1 MSAKALLIS
10 ELKDIKLRL
19 DTIHQELS
27 EVSLDV
33 LHNHYEP
40 NNCSDD
46 ESARIR
52 DAMPSDAAVT
62 LIEEA
67 MEQIGEEVK
76 ELELFKADK
85 GVLKLGSGMKTI
97 NLKEED

>member
-1 MSAKALLIS
+1 MEAWKLLNYQLN
-10 ELKDIKLRL
+10 EVKFQL

-33 LHNHYEP
+33 LHHYEP
-40 NNCSDD
+40 NSCSDD

-62 LIEEA
+62 LIDEA
-67 MEQIGEEVK
+67 MEQIDEEVK

>member
-1 MSAKALLIS
+1 MEAWKLLS
-10 ELKDIKLRL
+10 YQLGQVKLKL
-19 DTIHQELS
+19 DEIHQELA

-33 LHNHYEP
+33 LHYYEP

-52 DAMPSDAAVT
+52 DAMPRDAAVT

-67 MEQIGEEVK
+67 MEQIAEEVK
-76 ELELFKADK
+76 ELELFKSDK

-97 NLKEED
+97 NLKEDDA

>member
-33 LHNHYEP
+33 LHHYEP

-67 MEQIGEEVK
+67 MEQIDEEVK

-85 GVLKLGSGMKTI
+85 GVLKQGSGMKTI

>member
-1 MSAKALLIS
+1 MEARKLLSYQLNEVKRSLGLIN
-10 ELKDIKLRL
+10 K
-19 DTIHQELS
+19 ELS

-33 LHNHYEP
+33 LHHYEP
-40 NNCSDD
+40 LNCSDD

-52 DAMPSDAAVT
+52 DAMPSDAAVA

-67 MEQIGEEVK
+67 MKQIDEEVN

-85 GVLKLGSGMKTI
+85 GVLKLGSGTKTI
-97 NLKEED
+97 NLKEDDA

>member
-19 DTIHQELS
+19 DTIHQELA

-33 LHNHYEP
+33 LHRYEP

-67 MEQIGEEVK
+67 MEQIDEEVK

>member
-33 LHNHYEP
+33 LHHYEP

-67 MEQIGEEVK
+67 MKQIDEEVK

-85 GVLKLGSGMKTI
+85 GVLKQGSGMKTI

>member
-1 MSAKALLIS
+1 MEAWKLLNYQLN
-10 ELKDIKLRL
+10 EVKFQL

-33 LHNHYEP
+33 LHHYEP

-67 MEQIGEEVK
+67 MQQIDEEVK
-76 ELELFKADK
+76 ELKLFKTNK

>member
-33 LHNHYEP
+33 LHHYEP

-67 MEQIGEEVK
+67 MEQIDEEVK

-85 GVLKLGSGMKTI
+85 GVLNLGSGMKTI